1 MNILGCGVEAV
12 PKQEEI
18 IEPLPVKRLAIIG
31 GVLAII
37 ILIIVIVTS
46 TSAGKP
52 SVDSLGG
59 KVETTTVS
67 AIQATANVYYAKNG
81 YYPVSYD
88 EMIESDP
95 DYAEDLKG
103 YRTKLKDFGYTR
115 RGDRQAY
122 QITYTNIAGE
132 KITVNGDYKNEYH

>member
-1 MNILGCGVEAV
+1 M
-12 PKQEEI
+12 PKQEET

-31 GVLAII
+31 GVIAAI
-37 ILIIVIVTS
+37 ILIVIIVTS

-67 AIQATANVYYAKNG
+67 AIQATANVYYVKKG

-88 EMIESDP
+88 EMVKSDP
-95 DYAEDLKG
+95 QYAEDLKS
-103 YRTKLKDFGYTR
+103 YKAKLKDFEYTR

-132 KITVNGDYKNEYH
+132 KIVVEGNYTNEYH

>member
-1 MNILGCGVEAV
+1 MWSSIV

-31 GVLAII
+31 GVIAAI
-37 ILIIVIVTS
+37 ILIVVIVTS
-46 TSAGKP
+46 TGAGKP
-52 SVDSLGG
+52 RVDSLEG
-59 KVETTTVS
+59 KVETTTVA
-67 AIQATANVYYAKNG
+67 AIQATANVYYVKNG
-81 YYPVSYD
+81 YYPVSYN

-95 DYAEDLKG
+95 QYADDLKD
-103 YRTKLKDFGYTR
+103 YLTKLKDFEYTR

-132 KITVNGDYKNEYH
+132 RIIVDGDYENEYH

>member
-1 MNILGCGVEAV
+1 VNILGCGVDAV

-18 IEPLPVKRLAIIG
+18 IEPLPVKRLVVIG
-31 GVLAII
+31 GVLAAI
-37 ILIIVIVTS
+37 ILIVVIVTS

-67 AIQATANVYYAKNG
+67 AIQATANVYYVKKG
-81 YYPVSYD
+81 YYPASYE

-95 DYAEDLKG
+95 KYAEDLKG
-103 YRTKLKDFGYTR
+103 YRTKLKDFEYTR
-115 RGDRQAY
+115 RGDSQAY

-132 KITVNGDYKNEYH
+132 KIVVNGDYKNEYH

>member
-1 MNILGCGVEAV
+1 LGYGVETV

-31 GVLAII
+31 GVIAAI
-37 ILIIVIVTS
+37 ILIVIIVTS

-52 SVDSLGG
+52 SVDSLSG

-67 AIQATANVYYAKNG
+67 AIQATANVYYVKKG
-81 YYPVSYD
+81 YYPVSYE

-95 DYAEDLKG
+95 QYAEDLKS
-103 YRTKLKDFGYTR
+103 YKTKLKDFEYTR
-115 RGDRQAY
+115 RGDSQAY